1 MKLILILQ
9 LDFLFRCT
17 IFVNQNTDSV
27 KYYCFFFLFPKIED
41 QVSPRMSTLRPR
53 VSQQNQNYISQYDD
67 EDFEPVYPTPTTPR
81 RSSIRPVDQRKI
93 KSFYQNEEEYKV
105 VETDCLENFGVQNRD
120 IGGLAIGKKIFSNL
134 LANEIKNK

>member
-1 MKLILILQ
+1 M
-9 LDFLFRCT
+9 FC
-17 IFVNQNTDSV
+17 
-27 KYYCFFFLFPKIED
+27 LFPNIED

-53 VSQQNQNYISQYDD
+53 VSLHRPQQNQNYNSHYED
-67 EDFEPVYPTPTTPR
+67 EDFEPVYPTSTTPR

-120 IGGLAIGKKIFSNL
+120 IGGLAIGKKSFL
-134 LANEIKNK
+134 KFTGQ

>member
-1 MKLILILQ
+1 MSNI
-9 LDFLFRCT
+9 T
-17 IFVNQNTDSV
+17 V
-27 KYYCFFFLFPKIED
+27 FFLFPKIED

-120 IGGLAIGKKIFSNL
+120 IGGLAIGKKSFL
-134 LANEIKNK
+134 KFTGQ

>member
-1 MKLILILQ
+1 MTIHRFDI
-9 LDFLFRCT
+9 FFPCI
-17 IFVNQNTDSV
+17 IFVNKNTDSV
-27 KYYCFFFLFPKIED
+27 EYYCFFLFPKIED

-134 LANEIKNK
+134 LVNEIKNK

>member
-9 LDFLFRCT
+9 LDFFFRALFLLIKIQT
-17 IFVNQNTDSV
+17 VSNITV
-27 KYYCFFFLFPKIED
+27 FFLFPKIED

-120 IGGLAIGKKIFSNL
+120 IGGLAIGKKHATLQKYNVY
-134 LANEIKNK
+134 A

>member
-1 MKLILILQ
+1 MSNI
-9 LDFLFRCT
+9 T
-17 IFVNQNTDSV
+17 V
-27 KYYCFFFLFPKIED
+27 FFLFPKIED

-120 IGGLAIGKKIFSNL
+120 IGGLAIGKKLFFIIYWPMKLKVNDLLNFSYSSTSWKRF
-134 LANEIKNK
+134 I